1 MYRQRHGA
9 KAAARKLSSGAAPSL
24 SFMGRPTSSNDV
36 KSKLLEL
43 QQNAAKAS
51 ATHLGYPYNLNVAY
65 GDLAPF
71 LNFFLNNLGD
81 AYAGSNYGVNT
92 QSMERDT
99 IDFFVD
105 LWGGDSSVPEGEPGS
120 TWGAVTSC
128 GTEGNLLGILYGREY
143 LKAAP
148 VVPTLVSSVES
159 HYSVSKAGRMYQM
172 PYERIGSDLSGEI
185 DYEELERTARE
196 IVHERN
202 SGVCMVVNVGSTVK
216 GAHDRLALVQESL
229 DNANVPPDRRY
240 IHCDA
245 ALSGLI
251 LPVIE
256 EGSDYFFGF
265 DKGADSIA
273 VSGHKQLGTPIPCG
287 VICAKHE
294 HMRRWASGTPA
305 EADYVNEQDSTISGS
320 RSGFAALVLWYVLQT
335 KGLGG
340 LELEARYCLDNA
352 AKLTA
357 ELLAANPASEAR
369 RAPFST
375 TVVFKRPSHEVE
387 MKYQL
392 ATTGD
397 IAHVVVTPSVTE
409 DVLADFILEYSADI
423 GTGSS

>member
-1 MYRQRHGA
+1 MYRQMV
-9 KAAARKLSSGAAPSL
+9 KARRTLSL
-24 SFMGRPTSSNDV
+24 SPAPNFLGRPVAPADV
-36 KSKLLEL
+36 KTALMDL
-43 QQNAAKAS
+43 QQQAAKAS

-99 IDFFVD
+99 IDLFVD
-105 LWGGDSSVPEGEPGS
+105 LWGGDSTIPEGEPGS

-128 GTEGNLLGILYGREY
+128 GTEGNLLGILYGREF

-159 HYSVSKAGRMYQM
+159 HYSVAKAGRMYQM
-172 PYERIGSDLSGEI
+172 PYERISSNHAGEI

-202 SGVCMVVNVGSTVK
+202 SGICMVVNIGSTVK
-216 GAHDRLALVQESL
+216 GAHDRLDLVTEAL
-229 DNANVPPDRRY
+229 DNANVPPERRY
-240 IHCDA
+240 LHCDA

-251 LPVIE
+251 LPVIDE
-256 EGSDYFFGF
+256 ASDYFFGF
-265 DKGADSIA
+265 DLGADSIA

-294 HMRRWASGTPA
+294 HMKRWASGTPA

-320 RSGFAALVLWYVLQT
+320 RSGFAALVLWYVMQT
-335 KGLGG
+335 KGLRG
-340 LELEARYCLDNA
+340 LEHEARYCLDTA
-352 AKLTA
+352 AQLTSDM
-357 ELLAANPASEAR
+357 LAANPASEAR

-375 TVVFKRPSHEVE
+375 TVVFKRPSAAIES
-387 MKYQL
+387 KYQL
-392 ATTGD
+392 ATTGE
-397 IAHVVVTPSVTE
+397 IAHVVVTPSVTA
-409 DVLADFILEYSADI
+409 DVLAKFVKEYSAEL
-423 GTGSS
+423 GQLEPVGSG